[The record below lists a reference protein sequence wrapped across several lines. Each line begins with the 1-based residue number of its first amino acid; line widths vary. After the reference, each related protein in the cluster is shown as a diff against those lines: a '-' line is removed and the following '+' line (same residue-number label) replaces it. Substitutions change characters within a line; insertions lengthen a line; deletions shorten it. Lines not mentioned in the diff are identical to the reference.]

1 MNIIKILS
9 LLFYF
14 STAESATI
22 TLRTDTWCPYACDP
36 KSKKPGF
43 MIEIAKEAFKKAGHI
58 VQYENMNWPRA
69 VADVKSGKYDGLVAC
84 SKADVPD
91 FIFPNVPTGM
101 TTTYIYT
108 LKDSNWTYRNR
119 DSLKNKKIGIIN
131 NYTYGDEIDKL
142 INEKN
147 SSLKSVSGEDPLLR
161 LIQMTISKRLDG
173 FIENPLVL
181 DYTLNKIK
189 KDKGIFSIAS
199 MDFSINPQLFIA
211 FSPTNP
217 KSKEYA
223 KILDDGVIEL
233 RKSGRLKEILSK
245 YGLSD
250 WANK

>member
-84 SKADVPD
+84 SKTDVPD

-108 LKDSNWTYRNR
+108 LKGSNWTYRNR